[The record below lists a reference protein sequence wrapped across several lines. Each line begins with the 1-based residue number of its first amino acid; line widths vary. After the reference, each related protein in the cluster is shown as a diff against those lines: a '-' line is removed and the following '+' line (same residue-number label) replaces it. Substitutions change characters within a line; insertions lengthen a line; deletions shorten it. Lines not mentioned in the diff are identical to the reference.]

1 MKNTRERILETALDL
16 FIERG
21 YEKTS
26 LREIAERI
34 GVTKPAL
41 YYHFAS
47 KEEILETLIEPIF
60 TGQKLAAEFLSSKPS
75 LEDWN
80 KILASLVAWMLPQR
94 RLFELMESNR
104 STLQSLSHD
113 SKHFEAHAALHK
125 SLDTVMSNS
134 ATPLADRIRIA
145 GAIGLVVGA
154 LGMSGKAFLDAP
166 PDELQALLVEAIND
180 VLQVN

>member
-1 MKNTRERILETALDL
+1 MKDTRERILETALDL

-26 LREIAERI
+26 LREIAERV

-47 KEEILETLIEPIF
+47 KEKLLETLTEPIF
-60 TGQKLAAEFLSSKPS
+60 TGQKLAAEFLNSKPS
-75 LEDWN
+75 LEDWS
-80 KILASLVAWMLPQR
+80 KMLAFLVAWMLPQR

-104 STLQSLSHD
+104 NTLQAFSHD
-113 SKHFEAHAALHK
+113 SEHFEAHAALHR
-125 SLDTVMSNS
+125 SLDTIMSDKT
-134 ATPLADRIRIA
+134 TPLADRIRIA
-145 GAIGLVVGA
+145 GAIGLIVGA
-154 LGMSGKAFLDAP
+154 LGMSGKIFLDAP

-180 VLQVN
+180 VLRVN

>member
-1 MKNTRERILETALDL
+1 MKDTRERILETALDL

-47 KEEILETLIEPIF
+47 KEEILETLFEPIF

-75 LEDWN
+75 LEDWG
-80 KILASLVAWMLPQR
+80 KILASLVAWALSQR
-94 RLFELMESNR
+94 RLFELMENNR
-104 STLQSLSHD
+104 STLQSLSQD
-113 SKHFEAHAALHK
+113 SKHFEAHGALHR
-125 SLDTVMSNS
+125 SLDEVMSDKT
-134 ATPLADRIRIA
+134 TPLADRIRIA
-145 GAIGLVVGA
+145 GAIGLVGGA
-154 LGMSGKAFLDAP
+154 LGMSGNTFADAP
-166 PDELQALLVEAIND
+166 PEELQTLLVEAIND
-180 VLQVN
+180 VLHVD